1 MMAGKGFG
9 HEGSQ
14 NGSPGVSSSSQGQT
28 VPLQQRSADHELLM
42 KVSALQ
48 STNGCCLMFFRGLFL
63 ARPFVYLLHLDTCKL
78 EGIELWNS
86 RSGELQESVPLPQRS
101 ADHEL
106 LMKVSTPTFYN
117 TQDAQLRRSLRSS

>member
-42 KVSALQ
+42 KVSELESRNGVLFDVSQGLLSTKSVRVSFAFSHLQ
-48 STNGCCLMFFRGLFL
+48 VGGC
-63 ARPFVYLLHLDTCKL
+63 
-78 EGIELWNS
+78 
-86 RSGELQESVPLPQRS
+86 
-101 ADHEL
+101 
-106 LMKVSTPTFYN
+106 
-117 TQDAQLRRSLRSS
+117 